1 MKQNITSEQIEELP
15 HYQKKRL
22 REWCDIVS
30 TEGKLSFNEYHD
42 GIPLLTIGQMIGLNN
57 YRLKEQKGE
66 AYYQF
71 KDIIADIE
79 VWDLDELC
87 DALWEDI
94 KYYLK

>member
-1 MKQNITSEQIEELP
+1 MKQYITPNQINEIP
-15 HYQKKRL
+15 TYQKRRL
-22 REWCDIVS
+22 HEWCERVS
-30 TEGKLSFNEYHD
+30 EEGKLSFNELHD
-42 GIPLLTIGQMIGLNN
+42 SIPLLTIGQMIGLLN

-87 DALWEDI
+87 DALWENI